1 VFADVLNTRLEDVAE
16 LSSAARGDE
25 MSDWLKALGEMSPD
39 NVFVIVGL
47 VFLGIAVVGK
57 ISGKIDAK
65 PHARA
70 ISAMLGACLVLSGVW
85 IHRGHV
91 IGRGTISPSPSA
103 AVIPPVS
110 TQVHAQEDPVQ
121 AAKIHSTAN
130 QPHAA
135 GLSYFSGT
143 WKNTD
148 TKTRGLTTVH
158 VRTAGESVWVRAWG
172 ACHPTDCDW
181 GEVPGNAFAPGAS
194 TDPVSSAQKVT
205 ALFETSFSNTL
216 LTLSQS
222 DDDELEADTQ
232 THFTDNS
239 GRSSYSASYTFR
251 H

>member
-1 VFADVLNTRLEDVAE
+1 
-16 LSSAARGDE
+16 
-25 MSDWLKALGEMSPD
+25 MSDWLKVFGEMSLD
-39 NVFVIVGL
+39 NLFVIAGMA
-47 VFLGIAVVGK
+47 FLGIGVVGK
-57 ISGKIDAK
+57 ISGKID
-65 PHARA
+65 PSRRARA
-70 ISAMLGACLVLSGVW
+70 ISAIVGVCLVLSGLW

-91 IGRGTISPSPSA
+91 SGRGTISPSPSA
-103 AVIPPVS
+103 AVTTPVS
-110 TQVHAQEDPVQ
+110 TQLHAQDDLAQ

-143 WKNTD
+143 WKNAD
-148 TKTRGLTTVH
+148 TKTRGLTTVR

-172 ACHPTDCDW
+172 VCHPTDCDW
-181 GEVPGNAFAPGAS
+181 GEVSGNAFAPGVS
-194 TDPVSSAQKVT
+194 TDPTSSAQKVT

-239 GRSSYSASYTFR
+239 GRSSYSATYTLR